1 MTNKKQTLKQLLTI
15 MEQQNE
21 NEQFEEANETL
32 LEIEANLDFR
42 TKEQHEKWLDVVASY
57 KFYEDFY
64 DFTLS
69 IGFKK
74 EYKKADLWHIINRKD
89 CAGVIVKNGETD
101 SYWMQNANDM
111 CFYFDLEANYNE
123 YEEYKYKE
131 TILRKIKIAK
141 RLFIYELAYN
151 EKMGLPE
158 EECLSY
164 QEAIDYI
171 KECYKHIICAKNE
184 K

>member
-1 MTNKKQTLKQLLTI
+1 

-21 NEQFEEANETL
+21 NEQYEEANATL
-32 LEIEANLDFR
+32 LEIESKLNFKN
-42 TKEQHEKWLDVVASY
+42 KEQHEKWLDVVASY

-64 DFTLS
+64 NFTLS

-74 EYKKADLWHIINRKD
+74 EYKKADLFHILSRKD
-89 CAGVIVKNGETD
+89 CAGVIVKSNE
-101 SYWMQNANDM
+101 SENYWFQNANDM
-111 CFYFDLEANYNE
+111 GFYFDLSALYNE
-123 YEEYKYKE
+123 YEECRQKE

-151 EKMGLPE
+151 ENNAFEE

-164 QEAIDYI
+164 EEATSFI
-171 KECYKHIICAKNE
+171 KSCYKHVLNA
-184 K
+184 